1 MKHFN
6 KLFSVMIGL
15 ILSTTAAKAE
25 AGVVTQVVVKNQL
38 KQPVSLVP
46 SSVSQIL
53 GTGSPPN
60 KIIPGATQAFTV
72 ISPFSNIASIHFSY
86 TTGTQG
92 CRFGTSLTTTPTLF
106 GGQIPKWTK
115 NGSRTGSNV
124 TCDAKITSVN
134 STNYSY
140 TVEFTLR

>member
-15 ILSTTAAKAE
+15 ILSTTAAKAQ

-92 CRFGTSLTTTPTLF
+92 CRFSTSLTTTPTFLVVRF
-106 GGQIPKWTK
+106 QSGQRMVHGQVLMLLVMQK
-115 NGSRTGSNV
+115 SH
-124 TCDAKITSVN
+124 
-134 STNYSY
+134 
-140 TVEFTLR
+140 L

>member
-15 ILSTTAAKAE
+15 ILSTTAAKAQ

-92 CRFGTSLTTTPTLF
+92 CRFSTSLTTTPTFF
-106 GGQIPKWTK
+106 GSQIPKWTK

-134 STNYSY
+134 PTNYSY

>member
-1 MKHFN
+1 MKHSN

-15 ILSTTAAKAE
+15 ILSTTAAKAQ

-46 SSVSQIL
+46 SNMSQIL

-72 ISPFSNIASIHFSY
+72 TSPYSNIASIHFSY

-92 CRFGTSLTTTPTLF
+92 CRFDTSLTTTPTF
-106 GGQIPKWTK
+106 FGQIPNWTK